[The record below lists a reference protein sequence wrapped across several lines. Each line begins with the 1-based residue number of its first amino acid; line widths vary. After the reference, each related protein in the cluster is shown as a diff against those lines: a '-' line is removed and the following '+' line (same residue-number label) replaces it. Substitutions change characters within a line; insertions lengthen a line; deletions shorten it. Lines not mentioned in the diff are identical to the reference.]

1 MHQPNKTFQSHRFC
15 IEQDKENFLIWKEDW
30 SYFLF
35 SSGINQLNNEE
46 ERNQYA
52 YAHLHSDLSMSTK
65 KWLDSI
71 EMIDIESQDADHLVE
86 VLVTR
91 VLETTNPTQAMVK
104 VLLMN
109 PLMISACTSIRNA
122 ATASMEFM
130 TGKTTS

>member
-1 MHQPNKTFQSHRFC
+1 
-15 IEQDKENFLIWKEDW
+15 
-30 SYFLF
+30 
-35 SSGINQLNNEE
+35 
-46 ERNQYA
+46 
-52 YAHLHSDLSMSTK
+52 MSTK